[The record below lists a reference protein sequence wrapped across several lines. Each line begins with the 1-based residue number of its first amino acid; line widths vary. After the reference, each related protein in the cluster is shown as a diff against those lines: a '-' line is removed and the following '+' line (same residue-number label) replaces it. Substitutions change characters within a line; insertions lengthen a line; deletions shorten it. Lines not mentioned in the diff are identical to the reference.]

1 MDFMGLLRS
10 VEDILFEI
18 VSWLYF
24 YPRTFLLSLF
34 RPAQMMAYADDE
46 LDDRPQQRYESTI
59 NPPVFL
65 LITIAMA
72 STVSDFILGPEAVAQ
87 AIKDS
92 PEFLRDW
99 KNDLMFTAFIFSIYP
114 LLLSIDLLRHQRIGI
129 DRASLRPPFYS
140 QCFVAAPFG
149 LANYVALAFMSDET
163 YEYEIMGGT
172 YDGLYI
178 GFPIFLLTLIWYT
191 VLQTRWFRRELGT
204 SLLKSGWIAAFA
216 IFKGFFVTS
225 SILVLIQGT
234 G

>member
-34 RPAQMMAYADDE
+34 RPQRMMAYADDE
-46 LDDRPQQRYESTI
+46 LDDRPQARYESTI

-65 LITIAMA
+65 MITIAMA
-72 STVSDFILGPEAVAQ
+72 SSVSDFILGPEAVAQ
-87 AIKDS
+87 ALKDS

-114 LLLSIDLLRHQRIGI
+114 LLLSIDLLRHRKIAI

-140 QCFVAAPFG
+140 QCFIAAPFG
-149 LANYVALAFMSDET
+149 LANYVALAFMSDDS
-163 YEYEIMGGT
+163 YEYEILGAF
-172 YDGLYI
+172 YDGVYI
-178 GFPIFLLTLIWYT
+178 GFPIFLLTLAWYT
-191 VLQTRWFRRELGT
+191 VQQARWFRRELGT
-204 SLLKSGWIAAFA
+204 PLLKSCWIAAFA

-225 SILVLIQGT
+225 SILLLIEGA